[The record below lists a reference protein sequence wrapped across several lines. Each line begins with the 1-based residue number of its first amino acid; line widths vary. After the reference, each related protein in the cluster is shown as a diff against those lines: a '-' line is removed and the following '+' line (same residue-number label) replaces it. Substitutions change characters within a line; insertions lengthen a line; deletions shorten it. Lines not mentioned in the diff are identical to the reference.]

1 MLNFKP
7 LTLQDKDIFDNY
19 LKPYTFSTC
28 EYSFTNLYIWRKG
41 CEIEY
46 AVYKNAILIK
56 RIDLDNSYN
65 FLQPIGYK
73 KEDLKE
79 IIDVLIEYS
88 IENHFKFLF
97 RNIEKPFMEE
107 LKALFEERFII
118 EEDRDNFDY
127 IYESQKLISLS
138 GKNYHNKKNHY
149 NAFIKNYDFYIA
161 PLSLEN
167 LEECITASKEWCNKN
182 DCKGYLLYELRA
194 IQDILKNKDKLDFI
208 GMVVYV
214 DNKIAAFTLGE
225 IMNDDMAIVHIEKAD
240 SDIRG
245 LYAYVNK
252 TFVENYLSSVPF
264 INREQDLGVEGLRK
278 AKESYLPIRLEP
290 KYAAKVK

>member
-1 MLNFKP
+1 MLKFKP
-7 LTLQDKDIFDNY
+7 LLLQDKDLFDKY
-19 LKPYTFSTC
+19 LKPYTFLTC

-41 CEIEY
+41 CDIEY
-46 AVYKNAILIK
+46 ALYKDAIII
-56 RIDLDNSYN
+56 RRMDAPDSYS

-79 IIDVLIEYS
+79 IIDALIQYTE
-88 IENHFKFLF
+88 ENHCNFLF
-97 RNIEKPFMEE
+97 KNIEKPFMEE
-107 LKALFEERFII
+107 LKAIYEERFII

-127 IYESQKLISLS
+127 IYESEKLISLS
-138 GKNYHNKKNHY
+138 GKSYHNKKNHY
-149 NAFIKNYDFYIA
+149 NAFIKNYDFYTA

-167 LEECITASKEWCNKN
+167 LEDCIAASKEWCNKN

-214 DNKIAAFTLGE
+214 NNKIAAFTLGE
-225 IMNDDMAIVHIEKAD
+225 IMNDNMAIVHIEKAD

-245 LYAYVNK
+245 LYAYINK
-252 TFVENYLSSVPF
+252 TFVENYLISIPF
-264 INREQDLGVEGLRK
+264 INREQDLGVLGLRK
-278 AKESYLPIRLEP
+278 AKESYLPIKLEP
-290 KYAAKVK
+290 KYSVKIK

>member
-7 LTLQDKDIFDNY
+7 LTLQDKDLFNSY
-19 LKPYTFSTC
+19 LKPYTFLTC

-41 CEIEY
+41 CGIEY
-46 AVYKNAILIK
+46 AMYKDVIIIRRLDI
-56 RIDLDNSYN
+56 DNSYN
-65 FLQPIGYK
+65 FFQPIGYEK
-73 KEDLKE
+73 KDLKE
-79 IIDVLIEYS
+79 IIDVLIVYS
-88 IENHFKFLF
+88 QENNFNFIFKNVE
-97 RNIEKPFMEE
+97 RPFMEE
-107 LKALFEERFII
+107 LKTLYEDDFII

-127 IYESQKLISLS
+127 IYESEKLILLP

-149 NAFIKNYDFYIA
+149 NSFIKNYDFYTE

-167 LEECITASKEWCNKN
+167 LEECITASKEWCHKN

-194 IQDILKNKDKLDFI
+194 IQDILINKDKLDFI

-240 SDIRG
+240 SDVKG
-245 LYAYVNK
+245 LYAYINK

-278 AKESYLPIRLEP
+278 AKKSYLPIKLEP
-290 KYAAKVK
+290 KYAIKVK

>member
-1 MLNFKP
+1 MLKFKP
-7 LTLQDKDIFDNY
+7 LTLQDKDLFDNY
-19 LKPYTFSTC
+19 LKPYTFLTC

-46 AVYKNAILIK
+46 ALYKNAIIIK
-56 RIDLDNSYN
+56 RKDFDNSYN

-79 IIDVLIEYS
+79 ITDILIEYKK
-88 IENHFKFLF
+88 ENNFKFLF
-97 RNIEKPFMEE
+97 KNIEKSFMEE
-107 LKALFEERFII
+107 LKTLYGEQFII

-127 IYESQKLISLS
+127 IYKSEKLISLS
-138 GKNYHNKKNHY
+138 GKSYHKKKNHY
-149 NAFIKNYDFYIA
+149 NAFIKNYDFSTA

-167 LEECITASKEWCNKN
+167 LEDCITASKEWCNKN
-182 DCKGYLLYELRA
+182 NCKGYLLYELRA

-214 DNKIAAFTLGE
+214 DNKIVAFTLGE

-245 LYAYVNK
+245 LYAYINK
-252 TFVENYLSSVPF
+252 IFVENYLSSVPF

-290 KYAAKVK
+290 KYAVKIK